1 MALTQTTKVPILTY
15 HSIDESKSVISTAP
29 EVFRRQMKRLKEMN
43 YQIVTLKNLIELFAE
58 KKAISAKT
66 VALTF
71 DDGFQN
77 FHTQAFPVLEEFGFK
92 ATVFLVTG
100 HIGRYNDWA
109 GNPPDLPRSKLLSW
123 REIEELS
130 EAGIEFGAHTVTHP
144 DLTKISEVKIK
155 REIVESKALIEEKLG
170 IRAKSFAYPFGKFNA
185 SVREVAAA
193 NFQAACSTNL
203 GKLQKSSDFYALER
217 IDTYYL
223 SNEKIFNALS
233 SNSFDLYLKF
243 RQMMRRFKASVSNSN
258 Q

>member
-1 MALTQTTKVPILTY
+1 MAIKQANKIPILTY
-15 HSIDESKSVISTAP
+15 HSIDQSKSVISTAP
-29 EVFRRQMKRLKEMN
+29 DVFRRQMKRLSEMN
-43 YQIVTLKNLIELFAE
+43 YQVITLKHLIELIAE

-77 FHTQAFPVLEEFGFK
+77 FYTQAFPVLAEFGFK

-109 GNPPDLPRSKLLSW
+109 RNPADLPHSKLLSW
-123 REIEELS
+123 REIKELS
-130 EAGIEFGAHTVTHP
+130 GSGIEFGAHTVTHP
-144 DLTKISEVKIK
+144 DLTKISDVKMK
-155 REIVESKALIEEKLG
+155 REIIESKALIEEKLG
-170 IRAKSFAYPFGKFNA
+170 IETKTFAYPYGKFNT
-185 SVREVAAA
+185 SVKQISAAA
-193 NFQAACSTNL
+193 FQASCSTNL
-203 GKLQKSSDFYALER
+203 GKMRKTSDFSALER

-233 SNSFDLYLKF
+233 SNSFDFYLKF
-243 RQMMRRFKASVSNSN
+243 RQIMRRFKASVSSIN